1 MGISKGL
8 RTVSS
13 KVIRKLGGNITYRKV
28 STGIYNPSTGTVSEV
43 EIDTTIKGVLDNV
56 SKLEVND
63 LVTQSDKK
71 LTIAAK
77 DITFTPS
84 NKDRILIA
92 SIEYKIISIN
102 TTEQENNPISYD
114 LFLR

>member
-1 MGISKGL
+1 MGIAKGL
-8 RTVSS
+8 KKVSS
-13 KVIRKLGGNITYRKV
+13 KVIRKLGGNITYRKI
-28 STGIYNPSTGTVSEV
+28 STGIYNPTLGTVSEV
-43 EIDTTIKGVLDNV
+43 QSDTIIKGVLDNV
-56 SKLEVND
+56 SKSEVND

-77 DITFTPS
+77 DISSTPS

-102 TTEQENNPISYD
+102 TTEQENTDISFE